1 MIDYLTYF
9 DYARYDPNIAP
20 SRQGTAGGMQSK
32 TYRVREALDAYYP
45 GSKVV
50 SNIEEITAPVVL
62 IEPLS
67 FFMLEDPEAELNK
80 LKMVNAKKIVYGSEY
95 APMRMSPSMRS
106 LLFDNV
112 DLVTANCYF
121 LKRLL
126 TYIGID
132 ASHILTD
139 PMSEV
144 FSPPESQDER
154 KNRIVAMGQVSAEKN
169 TKQVTEVFKRLEG
182 VAERVYI
189 GSASL
194 WGPDPMRAKQLEEE
208 LFEHCDRILP
218 DAKPSEIAVELQQAK
233 VGYWC
238 AFHDTWSTCTH
249 EMIACGL
256 PVIAAN
262 HGLAEELP
270 VTTASEIDDQIRLIQ
285 ETLTL
290 PSDEYLKLSA
300 SLDKW
305 NRENASY
312 AVFLS
317 QLQTV
322 LRRVF

>member
-9 DYARYDPNIAP
+9 SYADYDPNVAP
-20 SRQGTAGGMQSK
+20 SRQGQAGGMQSK

-80 LKMVNAKKIVYGSEY
+80 LKLIQAKKIVYGSEY
-95 APMRMSPSMRS
+95 APMRMSPTMRS

-112 DLVTANCYF
+112 DMVTANCHF
-121 LKRLL
+121 LRRLL

-139 PMSEV
+139 PMSKV
-144 FSPPESQDER
+144 FSPPQSLQER
-154 KNRIVAMGQVSAEKN
+154 KNRVVAMGQVSAEKN
-169 TKQVTEVFKRLEG
+169 TKQVTEMFKRLEG

-194 WGPDPMRAKQLEEE
+194 WGPDPMRAKELEEE
-208 LFEHCDRILP
+208 LFEHTDRILP
-218 DAKPSEIAVELQQAK
+218 DAIPSEVAVELQQSK

-249 EMIACGL
+249 EMIACGV
-256 PVIAAN
+256 PVIASN
-262 HGLAEELP
+262 HGLADELP
-270 VTTASEIDDQIRLIQ
+270 IQIASEVDDQIRLIQ

-290 PSDEYLKLSA
+290 PDDEYLALSA

-312 AVFLS
+312 DVFLS
-317 QLQTV
+317 QLQAV